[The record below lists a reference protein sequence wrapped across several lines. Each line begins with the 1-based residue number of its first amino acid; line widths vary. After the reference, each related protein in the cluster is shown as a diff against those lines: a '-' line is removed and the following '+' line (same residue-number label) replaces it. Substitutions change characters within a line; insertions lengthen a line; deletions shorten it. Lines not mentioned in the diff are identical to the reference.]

1 MHRGE
6 KLRDGSRYAVLAAA
20 YASDAREGTRVDH
33 DAVGGYRT
41 KAVHAG
47 EFLYVSVYP
56 LIGCNADREQ
66 RARLKAFSGDR
77 ERDAKLRAKYARFN
91 NKRRITEFE
100 QLVHANMVAGDL
112 HVCCTYAMQDY
123 ALRDGLADRSREDA
137 KREIWNYLRRVKRLL
152 KKHGCKLDEFRWIC
166 VTVTKESLKEAP
178 RPRPDSHH
186 HHLLMH
192 GVPAELRL
200 DLEQLWPHGYCNADR
215 LQDSENGFSAIAA
228 YVARQEGCANGANR
242 GERSFSTSR
251 NILRPRVTTS
261 DSRISRRR
269 VAAIAA
275 DLRMD
280 GRTILEERLFPGFRL
295 VEDVRVTVSDYVAGA
310 YIYAKLRR
318 KQPARRNCLPMR
330 MAC

>member
-1 MHRGE
+1 MHRGK
-6 KLRDGSRYAVLAAA
+6 KLRDGGKYAVLAAA
-20 YASDAREGTRVDH
+20 YASDAREGTRVDS
-33 DAVGGYRT
+33 VGGYRT
-41 KAVHAG
+41 KTVHAG

-66 RARLKAFSGDR
+66 QARLKAFSGDR

-112 HVCCTYAMQDY
+112 HVSCTYGMQDY
-123 ALRDGLADRSREDA
+123 ELRDGLVYRSREEA

-152 KKHGCKLDEFRWIC
+152 KNHGCKLEDFRWIC
-166 VTVTKESLKEAP
+166 VTVTKESQKEAP
-178 RPRPDSHH
+178 NPRPDKHH
-186 HHLLMH
+186 HHLLVH
-192 GVPAELRL
+192 GVPAELRH
-200 DLEQLWPHGYCNADR
+200 DLENLWTHGFCNADR
-215 LQDSENGFSAIAA
+215 LRENEKGFSDIAG
-228 YVARQEGCANGANR
+228 YVARQEGCANGTR
-242 GERSFSTSR
+242 PGERSFSTSR

-269 VAAIAA
+269 VAAIAD
-275 DLRMD
+275 DLRID
-280 GRTILEERLFPGFRL
+280 GRAILEEKLFPGFRL
-295 VEDVRVTVSDYVAGA
+295 VEDVRITVSDYVAGA

-318 KQPARRNCLPMR
+318 KPPALRRGFSMR